1 MDSDT
6 AIFLRFEYLKATLAK
21 KGRNNMKTKTTIA
34 FSCPERTAQI
44 INEYS
49 EALGISRSAC
59 ITMMCNAYIAADKCY
74 AFSYV
79 TGERKKGGQ
88 SNGD

>member
-1 MDSDT
+1 
-6 AIFLRFEYLKATLAK
+6 
-21 KGRNNMKTKTTIA
+21 MKTKTTIA

-59 ITMMCNAYIAADKCY
+59 ITMMCNAYIMADNRY
-74 AFSYV
+74 GFSNV
-79 TGERKKGGQ
+79 IGEMMKQGE
-88 SNGD
+88 SNAD

>member
-1 MDSDT
+1 M
-6 AIFLRFEYLKATLAK
+6 IHVK
-21 KGRNNMKTKTTIA
+21 KGENAVKTKVTIA
-34 FSCPERTAQI
+34 FSCPENTARI

-59 ITMMCNAYIAADKCY
+59 ITMMCNAYIAADRPY
-74 AFSYV
+74 GFSNPV
-79 TGERKKGGQ
+79 PGSLKEGA

>member
-1 MDSDT
+1 
-6 AIFLRFEYLKATLAK
+6 
-21 KGRNNMKTKTTIA
+21 MKTKTTIA
-34 FSCPERTAQI
+34 FSCPESTAQI

-59 ITMMCNAYIAADKCY
+59 ITMMCNAYIAADKAY
-74 AFSYV
+74 GFSNV
-79 TGERKKGGQ
+79 IAGPLKEGA